1 MLSRNSRIL
10 IGVAALSLIGLYF
23 VPLWNINLA
32 APQYP
37 EGLGMRIWLDA
48 ITGLK
53 PNDLG
58 SINNLNHYIGMK
70 PIEPD
75 SIPELRYMPVIVG
88 LLVATGAA
96 VALAGRRALAWIW
109 LGAFVLLGIAG
120 MIDFYRWG
128 YDYGH
133 DLDQENAIIKVP
145 GMTYQPP
152 LIGSK
157 KLLNFT
163 ATSLPAAGAIIAT
176 LSLGLGV
183 TALLIGRSRA
193 SVRQAESV
201 QIPVLA

>member
-109 LGAFVLLGIAG
+109 LGAFVLLGVAG
-120 MIDFYRWG
+120 MVDFYRWG

-183 TALLIGRSRA
+183 TALLIGRPPA
-193 SVRQAESV
+193 AVRQAENAR
-201 QIPVLA
+201 IPVLA

>member
-96 VALAGRRALAWIW
+96 VALAGRRALAWVW
-109 LGAFVLLGIAG
+109 LGAFVLLGVAG
-120 MIDFYRWG
+120 MVDFYRWG

-183 TALLIGRSRA
+183 TALLIGRPPA
-193 SVRQAESV
+193 AVRQAENAR
-201 QIPVLA
+201 IPVLA

>member
-1 MLSRNSRIL
+1 
-10 IGVAALSLIGLYF
+10 
-23 VPLWNINLA
+23 
-32 APQYP
+32 
-37 EGLGMRIWLDA
+37 MRIWLDA

-96 VALAGRRALAWIW
+96 VALAGRRALAWVW
-109 LGAFVLLGIAG
+109 LGAFVLLGVAG
-120 MIDFYRWG
+120 MVDFYRWG

-183 TALLIGRSRA
+183 TALLIGRPPA
-193 SVRQAESV
+193 AVRQAENAR
-201 QIPVLA
+201 IPVLA

>member
-23 VPLWNINLA
+23 VPLWNIYLV

-37 EGLGMRIWLDA
+37 EGLGMRIWLDS

-70 PIEPD
+70 RIEPD
-75 SIPELRYMPVIVG
+75 SIPELRYMPVIIGVLVTFG
-88 LLVATGAA
+88 LV
-96 VALAGRRALAWIW
+96 VALTGRRVLAKVW
-109 LGAFVLLGIAG
+109 LGAFIALAAIG
-120 MIDFYRWG
+120 LADFYKWG

-133 DLDQENAIIKVP
+133 NLDQENAIIKVP

-163 ATSLPAAGAIIAT
+163 ATSLPAAGTIIAT

-183 TALLIGRSRA
+183 AALLISGPPA
-193 SVRQAESV
+193 TVRHAEPAA
-201 QIPVLA
+201 IPVVA

>member
-23 VPLWNINLA
+23 VPMWNINLA

-75 SIPELRYMPVIVG
+75 SIPELRYMPLIVG

-96 VALAGRRALAWIW
+96 VASLTRR
-109 LGAFVLLGIAG
+109 
-120 MIDFYRWG
+120 
-128 YDYGH
+128 
-133 DLDQENAIIKVP
+133 
-145 GMTYQPP
+145 T
-152 LIGSK
+152 
-157 KLLNFT
+157 
-163 ATSLPAAGAIIAT
+163 TS
-176 LSLGLGV
+176 
-183 TALLIGRSRA
+183 R
-193 SVRQAESV
+193 
-201 QIPVLA
+201 